1 MNKLQGSSLSKRLE
15 KTSPQNAPKL
25 ILPTPVPSEEQNSA
39 WTNYLKTEI
48 QGEKTNTVSVLF
60 LTPTALFFPPA
71 SQLHCICSRTTEY
84 PTTVPTVT
92 LG

>member
-39 WTNYLKTEI
+39 WTNYLQTEI

>member
-25 ILPTPVPSEEQNSA
+25 PTLVPPEEQNSA
-39 WTNYLKTEI
+39 WTNYLQTEI
-48 QGEKTNTVSVLF
+48 QGEKTNTVSILF